1 MVDGLQQGITYSSF
15 VAAKAAGR
23 AIAID
28 LGGSH
33 EVQDTDG
40 SVLEHHV
47 YGSSTDTFGR
57 APGFYLP

>member
-1 MVDGLQQGITYSSF
+1 MVDGLQQGIAYSSF

-28 LGGSH
+28 LGASH

-40 SVLEHHV
+40 AVLEHHV
-47 YGSSTDTFGR
+47 YAPSTGSLGR